1 MPLVSTNVAGSPILS
16 GMTDGPQVSPIPNA
30 APPPSDLPSGPP
42 PNNEPRMVARVWLIA
57 AIAALFVVSGLAGYL
72 LNAASQWQ
80 MHSAQMDQVNIDLG
94 AEVATLR
101 TDLAGTQAELD
112 AVRSQLSTAQERII
126 ELANEKA
133 QIGDQRE
140 YQRQLTDYQTRVTD
154 AARLVAVRLEECIV
168 GQQEIISL
176 LATALNSGQTSP
188 GIDDLIQQ
196 VDTVCGIAAEA
207 HDNLQEEIGR

>member
-1 MPLVSTNVAGSPILS
+1 LPLVSTNVAGSPILS

>member
-1 MPLVSTNVAGSPILS
+1 
-16 GMTDGPQVSPIPNA
+16 
-30 APPPSDLPSGPP
+30 
-42 PNNEPRMVARVWLIA
+42 MVARVWLIA